1 MLITVE
7 VNNCRQCRHRD
18 HSGGFTHGGAR
29 GICGHSDSC
38 KERKTIAEFEAEY
51 PMYAGEMSGDKKN
64 WRYHWYNRIV
74 DENENK
80 IPSWCPLKHGSSY

>member
-7 VNNCRQCRHRD
+7 VNSCRQCRHRD

-38 KERKTIAEFEAEY
+38 KERKSIDEFKTEY
-51 PMYAGEMSGDKKN
+51 PMYADEMNGDMKN
-64 WRYHWYNRIV
+64 WKYHWYNRIV
-74 DENENK
+74 DENENE
-80 IPSWCPLKHGSSY
+80 IPSWCPLKSGSSY